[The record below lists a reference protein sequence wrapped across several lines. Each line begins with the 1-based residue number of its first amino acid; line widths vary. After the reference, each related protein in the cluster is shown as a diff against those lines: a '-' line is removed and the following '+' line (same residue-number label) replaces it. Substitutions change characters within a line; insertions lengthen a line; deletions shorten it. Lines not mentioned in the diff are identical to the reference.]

1 METPQ
6 KRSHRPLRIILTLMI
21 IFASV
26 STASATSTTKAAES
40 SIEVATTQSYTYF
53 ADVPTWGQDS
63 VAKCINNG
71 LIVGT
76 GSDSVIRLDL
86 SQDFLRTIVLL
97 DRAGFLGEDNNGVS
111 DTWFAPEPTISEET
125 IETSQE
131 DRTSPIYEVYKNGW
145 RVNDATAEIQWIIR
159 DLLVQYNYPELEKI
173 VFGMAVVESTFNP
186 NCYNGGCYGLYQIQS
201 FWINGANITHFT
213 DDYRSRSLYDPYDAT
228 LTLIEMWEYAINA
241 YDIDI
246 STDQG
251 VKDLLYW
258 HNTGKYVK
266 NINWKYSNLVFGYA
280 DELVTL
286 Q

>member
-1 METPQ
+1 MELPQ
-6 KRSHRPLRIILTLMI
+6 KRSHKPLRIILALMI
-21 IFASV
+21 ALASV
-26 STASATSTTKAAES
+26 TTASATSTTKAAES

-53 ADVPTWGQDS
+53 ADVPEWGQDS

-71 LIVGT
+71 FIVGT

-97 DRAGFLGEDNNGVS
+97 DRAGFLGEDNSGVS

-131 DRTSPIYEVYKNGW
+131 DRTSPIYEVYKNGQ
-145 RVNDATAEIQWIIR
+145 RVTDATAEIQWTIR
-159 DLLVQYNYPELEKI
+159 DLLIQYNYAELEKI

-186 NCYNGGCYGLYQIQS
+186 NSSNGGCYGLYQIQN

-213 DDYRSRSLYDPYDAT
+213 DDYRSRNLHDPYDAT

-241 YDIDI
+241 YSIDI

-266 NINWKYSNLVFGYA
+266 NINWNYSNLVFGYA
-280 DELVTL
+280 DELVAL